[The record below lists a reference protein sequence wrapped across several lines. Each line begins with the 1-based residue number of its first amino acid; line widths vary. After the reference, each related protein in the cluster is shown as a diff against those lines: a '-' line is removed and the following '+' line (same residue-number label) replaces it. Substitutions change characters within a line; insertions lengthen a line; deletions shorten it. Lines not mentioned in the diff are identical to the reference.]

1 MRRLA
6 ALLALLLAL
15 VSSVQVLAAGAQLP
29 ARPEGPVADYAKVL
43 TTADAALLDAKLR
56 DYNRATGRAI
66 IVATVPSLGGEEIE
80 PYAQRLAESWGI
92 GGEKSEN
99 GVLLLVAPAERK
111 LRIHTARGVQERMT
125 DIMSGRIIR
134 DTMVPRFKAGDMSG
148 GIVAGVDAIIA
159 QLDMDPAQARAI
171 EEAQV
176 AAERARQDKG
186 GFPIGALFWL
196 VFGFLFFVL
205 PMLSRGGRRRRRGR
219 SPWGNTA
226 RDIIL
231 WEAGS
236 AIARGILNSGSGSG
250 SGGGGWGGGGGGGFG
265 GFGGGGGGF
274 NGGGASGGW

>member
-6 ALLALLLAL
+6 AFFALLMAL
-15 VSSVQVLAAGAQLP
+15 VSSAAWAQLP
-29 ARPEGPVADYAKVL
+29 ARPDGPIADYANVL
-43 TTADAALLDAKLR
+43 TPADKAALDAKLR
-56 DYNRATGRAI
+56 TYNQATGRAI
-66 IVATVPSLGGEEIE
+66 IVATVPSLDGEEIE
-80 PYAQRLAESWGI
+80 PFAQRLAEEWGI
-92 GGEKSEN
+92 GGAESEN
-99 GVLLLVAPAERK
+99 GVLLLVAPSERK

-134 DTMVPRFKAGDMSG
+134 DTIVPRFKAGDMSG

-171 EEAQV
+171 EEAE
-176 AAERARQDKG
+176 AAADRARQEEG

-196 VFGFLFFVL
+196 VFVLLFFVL
-205 PMLSRGGRRRRRGR
+205 PAWSRGGRRRRRSR

-236 AIARGILNSGSGSG
+236 AIARGILNSGDND
-250 SGGGGWGGGGGGGFG
+250 GGGWGGGGFGGGGGGFG

>member
-1 MRRLA
+1 MRRIA
-6 ALLALLLAL
+6 AFLALLMAL
-15 VSSVQVLAAGAQLP
+15 VSSAAWAQLP
-29 ARPEGPVADYAKVL
+29 ARPEGPVADYANVL
-43 TTADAALLDAKLR
+43 SAADKATLDAKLR
-56 DYNRATGRAI
+56 GYNQATGRAI
-66 IVATVPSLGGEEIE
+66 IVATVPSLDGEEIE
-80 PYAQRLAESWGI
+80 PYAQRLAEAWGI
-92 GGEKSEN
+92 GGAESEN

-134 DTMVPRFKAGDMSG
+134 DTIVPRFKAGDMSG

-159 QLDMDPAQARAI
+159 QLDMDPAQAKAI
-171 EEAQV
+171 EEAQI
-176 AAERARQDKG
+176 AAERARGDEG

-196 VFGFLFFVL
+196 VFVFLFFVL
-205 PMLSRGGRRRRRGR
+205 PALSRGGRRRRRSR

-236 AIARGILNSGSGSG
+236 AIARGILNSSSD
-250 SGGGGWGGGGGGGFG
+250 GGGWGGGGGGFG

>member
-6 ALLALLLAL
+6 AFLALLLAL
-15 VSSVQVLAAGAQLP
+15 ASSTAWAQLP
-29 ARPEGPVADYAKVL
+29 ARPTGPIADNANVL
-43 TTADAALLDAKLR
+43 NAADAAALDAKLR
-56 DYNRATGRAI
+56 AYNQSTGRAI
-66 IVATVPSLGGEEIE
+66 IVATVPSLDGEEIE
-80 PYAQRLAESWGI
+80 PYAQKLAEAWGI
-92 GGEKSEN
+92 GGAESEN
-99 GVLLLVAPAERK
+99 GVLFLVAPTERK

-134 DTMVPRFKAGDMSG
+134 DTVVPRFKAGDMSG

-171 EEAQV
+171 EEAQA
-176 AAERARQDKG
+176 AAEAARAKDG

-196 VFGFLFFVL
+196 VFVFLFFIL
-205 PMLSRGGRRRRRGR
+205 PMLSRGGRRRRRNR

-236 AIARGILNSGSGSG
+236 AIARGVFN
-250 SGGGGWGGGGGGGFG
+250 SGGGGGFGGGGGGGGFG

>member
-6 ALLALLLAL
+6 AFLALLLAL
-15 VSSVQVLAAGAQLP
+15 VSSVAWAQLP
-29 ARPEGPVADYAKVL
+29 ARPEGPIADYANVL
-43 TTADAALLDAKLR
+43 SAADKATLDTRLR

-66 IVATVPSLGGEEIE
+66 IVATVPSLDGEEIE

-134 DTMVPRFKAGDMSG
+134 DTIVPRFKAGDMSG
-148 GIVAGVDAIIA
+148 GIVAGIDAIIA

-171 EEAQV
+171 EEAQ
-176 AAERARQDKG
+176 AAADRTRQNEG

-196 VFGFLFFVL
+196 VFLFLFFIV
-205 PMLSRGGRRRRRGR
+205 PMIRGGRRRRHGRRG

-231 WEAGS
+231 WEAGT
-236 AIARGILNSGSGSG
+236 AIARGVFNSGGS
-250 SGGGGWGGGGGGGFG
+250 GGGWGGGGGGGFG

>member
-6 ALLALLLAL
+6 ALFALLMAL
-15 VSSVQVLAAGAQLP
+15 VSTAAWAQLP
-29 ARPEGPVADYAKVL
+29 ARPDGPIADYANVIEPGDES
-43 TTADAALLDAKLR
+43 ALDAKLR
-56 DYNRATGRAI
+56 AYNQSTGRAI
-66 IVATVPSLGGEEIE
+66 ILATVPSLDGEEIE
-80 PYAQRLAESWGI
+80 PYAQRLAESWNI
-92 GGEKSEN
+92 GGGESEN

-134 DTMVPRFKAGDMSG
+134 DTIVPQFKAGNMSG

-159 QLDMDPAQARAI
+159 QLDMDPAQAQAI
-171 EEAQV
+171 EEAQA
-176 AAERARQDKG
+176 AAERARQDEG

-196 VFGFLFFVL
+196 VFVFLFFVL
-205 PMLSRGGRRRRRGR
+205 PMLSRGGRHRRRSR
-219 SPWGNTA
+219 SPWSNTA

-236 AIARGILNSGSGSG
+236 AIARGILNSGSD
-250 SGGGGWGGGGGGGFG
+250 GGGWGGGGGGGFG

>member
-6 ALLALLLAL
+6 ALFALLMAL
-15 VSSVQVLAAGAQLP
+15 VSSAAWAQLP
-29 ARPEGPVADYAKVL
+29 ARPEGPIADYASVL
-43 TTADAALLDAKLR
+43 SAADAAALDTKLR
-56 DYNRATGRAI
+56 AYNEATGRAI
-66 IVATVPSLGGEEIE
+66 IVATVPSLDGEEIE
-80 PYAQRLAESWGI
+80 PYAQRLAEAWGI
-92 GGEKSEN
+92 GGEESEN
-99 GVLLLVAPAERK
+99 GVLLLVAPTERK

-134 DTMVPRFKAGDMSG
+134 DTIVPRFKAGDMSG
-148 GIVAGVDAIIA
+148 GIVAGVDAIVA

-171 EEAQV
+171 EEAQA
-176 AAERARQDKG
+176 AAEAARAKDG

-196 VFGFLFFVL
+196 VFVFLFFIL
-205 PMLSRGGRRRRRGR
+205 PMLSRSGRRRRRSR

-236 AIARGILNSGSGSG
+236 AIARGVFN
-250 SGGGGWGGGGGGGFG
+250 SGGGGFGGGGGGFG

>member
-6 ALLALLLAL
+6 ACLALLMAL
-15 VSSVQVLAAGAQLP
+15 VSSAAWAQLP
-29 ARPEGPVADYAKVL
+29 ARPEGPVADYANVL
-43 TTADAALLDAKLR
+43 SPADKAALDAKLR

-66 IVATVPSLGGEEIE
+66 VVATVPSLGGEEIE

-92 GGEKSEN
+92 GGAQSEN

-134 DTMVPRFKAGDMSG
+134 DIIVPRFKAGDMSG

-159 QLDMDPAQARAI
+159 QLDMDPAQAKAI
-171 EEAQV
+171 EEAQA
-176 AAERARQDKG
+176 AAERARQNKG

-196 VFGFLFFVL
+196 VFVFLFFVL
-205 PMLSRGGRRRRRGR
+205 PMLRRGGRRRRGRRG
-219 SPWGNTA
+219 SPWANTA
-226 RDIIL
+226 RDIVL

-236 AIARGILNSGSGSG
+236 AIARSVFNSGE
-250 SGGGGWGGGGGGGFG
+250 GGGGDGFGGGFG

>member
-6 ALLALLLAL
+6 ALFALLMAL
-15 VSSVQVLAAGAQLP
+15 VSTAAWAQLP
-29 ARPEGPVADYAKVL
+29 ARPEGPIADYANVL
-43 TTADAALLDAKLR
+43 TAADKATLDARLR
-56 DYNRATGRAI
+56 DYNQATGRAI
-66 IVATVPSLGGEEIE
+66 IVATVPSLDGEEIE

-92 GGEKSEN
+92 GGAESEN
-99 GVLLLVAPAERK
+99 GVLLLVAPTERK

-134 DTMVPRFKAGDMSG
+134 DTIVPEFKGGNMSG

-171 EEAQV
+171 EEAQ
-176 AAERARQDKG
+176 AAADRARQSDG
-186 GFPIGALFWL
+186 GFPIGGLFWL
-196 VFGFLFFVL
+196 VFLFLFFIL
-205 PMLSRGGRRRRRGR
+205 PMLSRGSRRRRHSR

-236 AIARGILNSGSGSG
+236 AIARGVFDN
-250 SGGGGWGGGGGGGFG
+250 SGGGGWGGGGGGFG

>member
-6 ALLALLLAL
+6 AFLALLLAL
-15 VSSVQVLAAGAQLP
+15 VSSTAWAQLP
-29 ARPEGPVADYAKVL
+29 ARPEGPVADYANVL
-43 TTADAALLDAKLR
+43 TAPDAATLDAKLR
-56 DYNRATGRAI
+56 DYNQTTGRAI
-66 IVATVPSLGGEEIE
+66 IVATVPTLDGEEIE

-92 GGEKSEN
+92 GGAESEN
-99 GVLLLVAPAERK
+99 GVLFLVAPTERK

-134 DTMVPRFKAGDMSG
+134 DTVVPRFKDGDMSG

-171 EEAQV
+171 EEAQ
-176 AAERARQDKG
+176 AAADRARQSDG

-196 VFGFLFFVL
+196 VFLFLFFIL

-236 AIARGILNSGSGSG
+236 AIARGVFN
-250 SGGGGWGGGGGGGFG
+250 SGGGGGWGGGGGGGGFG

>member
-6 ALLALLLAL
+6 GVLFALLLAL
-15 VSSVQVLAAGAQLP
+15 ISQVVWAQLP
-29 ARPEGPVADYAKVL
+29 ARPEGPIADYANVL
-43 TTADAALLDAKLR
+43 SAADKATLDAKLR
-56 DYNRATGRAI
+56 DYNQATGRAV
-66 IVATVPSLGGEEIE
+66 IVATVPSLDGEEIE

-92 GGEKSEN
+92 SGAKSEN

-111 LRIHTARGVQERMT
+111 LRIHSARGVQERMT

-134 DTMVPRFKAGDMSG
+134 DTIVPQFKAGNMSG

-159 QLDMDPAQARAI
+159 QLDMDPAQAKAI
-171 EEAQV
+171 EEAQ
-176 AAERARQDKG
+176 AAANRARQSEG
-186 GFPIGALFWL
+186 GFPIGGLFWL
-196 VFGFLFFVL
+196 LFGFLFFIL
-205 PMLSRGGRRRRRGR
+205 PMLRGGGRRRRSRH

-236 AIARGILNSGSGSG
+236 AVARGMFN
-250 SGGGGWGGGGGGGFG
+250 GGGGGGGFGGGGGGGFG

>member
-6 ALLALLLAL
+6 ALFALLMAL
-15 VSSVQVLAAGAQLP
+15 VSSAAWAQLP
-29 ARPEGPVADYAKVL
+29 ARPEGPIADYAKVL
-43 TTADAALLDAKLR
+43 TATDAAALDAKLR
-56 DYNRATGRAI
+56 AYNQSTGRAI
-66 IVATVPSLGGEEIE
+66 IVATVPSLDGEEIE
-80 PYAQRLAESWGI
+80 PYAQRLAEAWGI
-92 GGEKSEN
+92 GGAKSEN
-99 GVLLLVAPAERK
+99 GVLLLIAPAERK

-125 DIMSGRIIR
+125 DIMSGRIVR
-134 DTMVPRFKAGDMSG
+134 DTIVPRFKAGDMSG

-171 EEAQV
+171 EEAQ
-176 AAERARQDKG
+176 AAADAARSKDG

-196 VFGFLFFVL
+196 LFVFLFFIL
-205 PMLSRGGRRRRRGR
+205 PMLRRGKRRRRSR
-219 SPWGNTA
+219 SPWGSTA

-236 AIARGILNSGSGSG
+236 AIARGVFNSGSD
-250 SGGGGWGGGGGGGFG
+250 GGGFGGGGGGFG

>member
-6 ALLALLLAL
+6 ALFALLLAL
-15 VSSVQVLAAGAQLP
+15 VSSAAWAQLP
-29 ARPEGPVADYAKVL
+29 ARPDGPIADYANVL
-43 TTADAALLDAKLR
+43 TAADKATLDAKLR

-66 IVATVPSLGGEEIE
+66 VVATVPSLDGEEVE

-92 GGEKSEN
+92 GGAESEN
-99 GVLLLVAPAERK
+99 AVLLLVAPAERK

-125 DIMSGRIIR
+125 DIMSGRIVR
-134 DTMVPRFKAGDMSG
+134 DTIVPEFKAGDMSG

-159 QLDMDPAQARAI
+159 QLDMDPAQAKAI
-171 EEAQV
+171 EEAQ
-176 AAERARQDKG
+176 AAADRERRSEG

-196 VFGFLFFVL
+196 VFVFLLFIL
-205 PMLSRGGRRRRRGR
+205 PMLGRGGRRRRRGR

-236 AIARGILNSGSGSG
+236 AIARSVFNN
-250 SGGGGWGGGGGGGFG
+250 SGGGSDWGGGGGGGFG

>member
-15 VSSVQVLAAGAQLP
+15 VSSAAWAQLP
-29 ARPEGPVADYAKVL
+29 ARPEGPVADFAKVL
-43 TTADAALLDAKLR
+43 TAADAATLDARLR
-56 DYNRATGRAI
+56 DYNLATGRAI
-66 IVATVPSLGGEEIE
+66 IVATVPSLDGEEIE
-80 PYAQRLAESWGI
+80 PYAQKLAESWGI
-92 GGEKSEN
+92 GGAKSEN
-99 GVLLLVAPAERK
+99 GVLFLIAPTERK

-134 DTMVPRFKAGDMSG
+134 DTVVPQFKAGNMSG
-148 GIVAGVDAIIA
+148 GIVAGVEAIVQ
-159 QLDMDPAQARAI
+159 QLDMDPAQAKAI
-171 EEAQV
+171 EEAQA
-176 AAERARQDKG
+176 AAERGRSAKG

-196 VFGFLFFVL
+196 VFGFFFFIL
-205 PMLSRGGRRRRRGR
+205 PMLRGGGKRRRSR

-236 AIARGILNSGSGSG
+236 AIARGVFN
-250 SGGGGWGGGGGGGFG
+250 GGGGGGGFGGGGGGGFFG

>member
-6 ALLALLLAL
+6 ALIALLLAAL
-15 VSSVQVLAAGAQLP
+15 ASSAAWAQLP
-29 ARPEGPVADYAKVL
+29 ARPEGPIADYANIL
-43 TTADAALLDAKLR
+43 DPTDEASLDARLR
-56 DYNRATGRAI
+56 DYNQSTGRAI
-66 IVATVPSLGGEEIE
+66 IVATVSSLNGEEIE
-80 PYAQRLAESWGI
+80 PYAQRLAEEWGI
-92 GGEKSEN
+92 GGLESEN
-99 GVLLLVAPAERK
+99 GVLFLVAPSERK
-111 LRIHTARGVQERMT
+111 LRIHTARGLQERLT

-134 DTMVPRFKAGDMSG
+134 DAVVPRFKAGDMSG
-148 GIVAGVDAIIA
+148 GIAAGVDAIIA

-171 EEAQV
+171 EEAQA
-176 AAERARQDKG
+176 AAERARQSQG

-196 VFGFLFFVL
+196 VFIVLFFIL
-205 PMLSRGGRRRRRGR
+205 PMLSRGGRRRRRRG

-236 AIARGILNSGSGSG
+236 AIARGMLNSGG
-250 SGGGGWGGGGGGGFG
+250 GGGGWGGGGGGGFG

>member
-6 ALLALLLAL
+6 ASVAVLWALLLAL
-15 VSSVQVLAAGAQLP
+15 GSSAAWAQLP
-29 ARPEGPVADYAKVL
+29 ARPEGPVADFAKVL
-43 TTADAALLDAKLR
+43 TAADAASLDARLR
-56 DYNRATGRAI
+56 DYNRTTGRAI
-66 IVATVPSLGGEEIE
+66 IVATVPSLDGEEIE

-92 GGEKSEN
+92 GGAKSEN
-99 GVLLLVAPAERK
+99 GVLLLIAPAERK
-111 LRIHTARGVQERMT
+111 LRIHTARGLQERMT

-134 DTMVPRFKAGDMSG
+134 DTIVPRFKAGDMSG

-159 QLDMDPAQARAI
+159 QLDMDPAQAKAI

-176 AAERARQDKG
+176 AAERARQSDG

-196 VFGFLFFVL
+196 VFVFLFFVL
-205 PMLSRGGRRRRRGR
+205 PMLRRGGRRRRRGR

-236 AIARGILNSGSGSG
+236 AIARGVFN
-250 SGGGGWGGGGGGGFG
+250 SGGGGGFGGGGGGGDFG

>member
-6 ALLALLLAL
+6 AFFALLMAL
-15 VSSVQVLAAGAQLP
+15 VSSTAWAQLP
-29 ARPEGPVADYAKVL
+29 ARPEGPVADYANVL
-43 TTADAALLDAKLR
+43 TAADKAMLDAKLR

-66 IVATVPSLGGEEIE
+66 IVATVPSLDGEEIE

-92 GGEKSEN
+92 GGAQSEN
-99 GVLLLVAPAERK
+99 GVLFLVAPTERK
-111 LRIHTARGVQERMT
+111 LRIHTARGVQERLT

-134 DTMVPRFKAGDMSG
+134 DTVVPRFKAGDMSG
-148 GIVAGVDAIIA
+148 GIVAGVDAIVA
-159 QLDMDPAQARAI
+159 QLDMDPAQAKAI
-171 EEAQV
+171 EEAQ
-176 AAERARQDKG
+176 AAADRARQSDG

-196 VFGFLFFVL
+196 MFVVLFFIV

-236 AIARGILNSGSGSG
+236 AIARGVFNSGG
-250 SGGGGWGGGGGGGFG
+250 GGGGWGGGGGGGFG